1 MSGGTTEEPATTPA
15 DAPKDANVGCVGPT
29 SETAGKSSA
38 CAGCPN
44 QSACSS
50 GQFSSPEAKAAAQQ
64 QAQALEQSLDN
75 VSHVILVL
83 SGKGGVGKST
93 LSAQLTHT
101 LASQGYAVG
110 LLDVDLCGPS
120 APRMVLGDA
129 YKTAQVT
136 KSNSGAWLPVYSSA
150 HPNLA
155 CMSIS
160 FLLQQHD
167 SAVVWRG
174 PRKNG
179 LIQQFLTEV
188 DWTGETDG
196 LDYLIVDTP
205 PGTSDEHIS
214 TVQYLQQAKAVS
226 GAIIITTPEEVSLAD
241 VRKEINFCE
250 KTKIPIMGLVE
261 NMGEL
266 ELPLTKL
273 QFQSKNDKSD
283 ITAQLMAVLEQN
295 CPDLLADANVKLNLF
310 PPSNGGPKAM
320 AEQFKIPYWGIVPMD
335 PQLLEACENG
345 KTFVEEC
352 PESTA
357 AKALTGFCQTITKN
371 LKVEEVME

>member
-1 MSGGTTEEPATTPA
+1 MQ
-15 DAPKDANVGCVGPT
+15 
-29 SETAGKSSA
+29 
-38 CAGCPN
+38 
-44 QSACSS
+44 QS
-50 GQFSSPEAKAAAQQ
+50 
-64 QAQALEQSLDN
+64 
-75 VSHVILVL
+75 I
-83 SGKGGVGKST
+83 
-93 LSAQLTHT
+93 
-101 LASQGYAVG
+101 
-110 LLDVDLCGPS
+110 
-120 APRMVLGDA
+120 
-129 YKTAQVT
+129 
-136 KSNSGAWLPVYSSA
+136 
-150 HPNLA
+150 
-155 CMSIS
+155 
-160 FLLQQHD
+160 
-167 SAVVWRG
+167 G